1 MLDIYSSLAYV
12 YSIMFTQMKV
22 IWKPK
27 HEEMIKRNFHS
38 KASHRLSEMFMIA
51 RKNEK
56 KPTWMFDSVWESLLS
71 KWNSVTYRVK
81 CSQAQQHRRS
91 EIGGSLH
98 TGGCISRYEHAIRM
112 VSILNITSFY
122 FFL

>member
-1 MLDIYSSLAYV
+1 
-12 YSIMFTQMKV
+12 
-22 IWKPK
+22 
-27 HEEMIKRNFHS
+27 MIKKKFHS

-71 KWNSVTYRVK
+71 KWNSVTYRAK
-81 CSQAQQHRRS
+81 CSQAQQNRRS

-98 TGGCISRYEHAIRM
+98 TSGSISRYEHAIRM
-112 VSILNITSFY
+112 VSILNITSF
-122 FFL
+122 